1 MPLLTPPAG
10 RFCFFH
16 TGGLVPPTIAFVS
29 AGFSNIY
36 SIAAQP
42 YINFTNTGATSYT
55 WTLFESITSNSRSTQ
70 IDSGSGSTPTGNIT
84 STYSTVLN
92 YWYYF
97 TVTVTNS
104 LGSASIT
111 NSRIQNYIAAPTV
124 TNTAINFS
132 GTVPST
138 QAQPY
143 TTFTSTDARSYTWN
157 LSEKALPQDDPTQIA
172 TGLELNA
179 PTNPQTITYFGA
191 TVVDYYY
198 AFTVTVTN
206 NAGSDN
212 YTTAYIQ
219 NYALQG

>member
-1 MPLLTPPAG
+1 MLTPPAG

-55 WTLFESITSNSRSTQ
+55 WSLFESITNNSRPTQ
-70 IDSGSGSTPTGNIT
+70 RDSGSGSTPTGNIT
-84 STYSTVLN
+84 STHATVLN

-104 LGSASIT
+104 IGSASIT
-111 NSRIQNYIAAPTV
+111 NSGIQNYIAAPTV
-124 TNTAINFS
+124 TNTDINFS
-132 GTVPST
+132 GTLPST

-143 TTFTSTDARSYTWN
+143 TTFTSTDVISYTWI
-157 LSEKALPQDDPTQIA
+157 LYEKAFSNDDPTQIA
-172 TGLELNA
+172 SGSGGV

-191 TVVDYYY
+191 TVVNYYY

-206 NAGSDN
+206 NNGSDT
-212 YTTAYIQ
+212 YSTAYIQ
-219 NYALQG
+219 N